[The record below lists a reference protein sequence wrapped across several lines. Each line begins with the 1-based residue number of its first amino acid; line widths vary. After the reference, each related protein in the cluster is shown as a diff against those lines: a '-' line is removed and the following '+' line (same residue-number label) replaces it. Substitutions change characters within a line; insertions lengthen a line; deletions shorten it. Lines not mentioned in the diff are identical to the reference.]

1 MLFGYEPSTFS
12 AMFSTRDNIL
22 ESLEEG
28 IIAVGTDEKIIYI
41 NKAARKMLYVE
52 DNQSENNKISRICPE
67 LALKQTL
74 TLGEKYFGVSINSS
88 KGNDIL
94 ADQIP
99 VMEHEQIVG
108 ALCILRD
115 RTEYTKIMEDLS
127 GVKYMVESMRAN
139 NHDFINKLHVIL
151 GLIQIGNTAE
161 ASEYIMNITAIQQKV
176 IHKIMKSIED
186 PSAYRKIFT
195 CSRAQYTIYA

>member
-127 GVKYMVESMRAN
+127 GVKYMVEYFPISSAAT
-139 NHDFINKLHVIL
+139 DGSSILFIIL
-151 GLIQIGNTAE
+151 
-161 ASEYIMNITAIQQKV
+161 
-176 IHKIMKSIED
+176 
-186 PSAYRKIFT
+186 
-195 CSRAQYTIYA
+195 